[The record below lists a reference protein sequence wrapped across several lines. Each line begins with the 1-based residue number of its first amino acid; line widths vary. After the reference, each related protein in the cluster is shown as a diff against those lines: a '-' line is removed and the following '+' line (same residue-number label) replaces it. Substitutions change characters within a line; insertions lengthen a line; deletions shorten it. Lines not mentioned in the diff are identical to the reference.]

1 MLPWGMIHDH
11 PSFDDGRGRYPDRIA
26 AAAPRGF
33 RDQVKRAAQAERIT
47 MGEFVRRAICAPDR
61 TVDDFRTTT
70 ALRTFR
76 RLPGRGWLPD
86 GRPRAPIPSIAMSAH
101 LYWPYGPLFLALTF
115 LAFIVAGIGNA

>member
-47 MGEFVRRAICAPDR
+47 MGEFVRRAICDR
-61 TVDDFRTTT
+61 VAVVTNGRDDGPSNFP
-70 ALRTFR
+70 
-76 RLPGRGWLPD
+76 PGAGQR
-86 GRPRAPIPSIAMSAH
+86 IAA
-101 LYWPYGPLFLALTF
+101 
-115 LAFIVAGIGNA
+115 